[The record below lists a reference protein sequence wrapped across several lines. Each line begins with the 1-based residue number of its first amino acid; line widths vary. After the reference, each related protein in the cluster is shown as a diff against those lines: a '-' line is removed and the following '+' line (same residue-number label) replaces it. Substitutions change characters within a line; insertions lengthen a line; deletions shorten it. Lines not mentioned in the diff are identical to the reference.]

1 MLGQPKS
8 TFSKKEEHMG
18 NARVTKIEGPLE
30 LPIVLEEESVKR
42 LGTTRKRLG
51 VTPKRLETMEQ
62 YSAVGAAG
70 DYTVTLNHNARQY
83 TIKSTIAIKVLDHGE
98 LNLITDSGR
107 WFLFAAD
114 SWASVFPVQPEPGE

>member
-8 TFSKKEEHMG
+8 TLSKKEEHMDS
-18 NARVTKIEGPLE
+18 ARVIKIEGPQE
-30 LPIVLEEESVKR
+30 PPIVLEEESVKR
-42 LGTTRKRLG
+42 QGITPKRQG
-51 VTPKRLETMEQ
+51 VTPKRPETMEQ
-62 YSAVGAAG
+62 YSTVGAAG
-70 DYTVTLNHNARQY
+70 DYTVTLNNRRQY
-83 TIKSTIAIKVLDHGE
+83 TIKSAIAIKVLDHGE